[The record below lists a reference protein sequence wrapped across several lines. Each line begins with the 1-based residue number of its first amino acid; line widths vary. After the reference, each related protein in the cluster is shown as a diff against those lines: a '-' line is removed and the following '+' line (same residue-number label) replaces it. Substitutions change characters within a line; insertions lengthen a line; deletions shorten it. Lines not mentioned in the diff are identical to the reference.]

1 MDKGGERMKITA
13 RDIMTT
19 NFHTLTAQTPVNAAV
34 KLLVEASQAEGRR
47 IFGLMV
53 VDDEGRLIGIISMYD
68 ILPFMRPKHTH
79 IWGVMDDIDL
89 VGIVNQACEKTK
101 SVLVGDIMSTE
112 VVTITPQTHLMMI
125 LDLMIKKHIR
135 RLPVLKDGQILGI
148 VYISD
153 LFYHILDR
161 FTE

>member
-1 MDKGGERMKITA
+1 MKITA

-19 NFHTLTAQTPVNAAV
+19 RFHTLAPQTPVNEAV
-34 KLLVEASQAEGRR
+34 KLLVEASEAEGRR

-53 VDDEGRLIGIISMYD
+53 VDDRGRLIGMISMYD
-68 ILPFMRPKHTH
+68 ILLFMRPKHTH
-79 IWGVMDDIDL
+79 IWGMMDDIDL
-89 VGIVNQACEKTK
+89 VGIVDRACEKTQ

-112 VVTITPQTHLMMI
+112 VVTISPQTHLMMI

-135 RLPVLKDGQILGI
+135 RLPVTEDGEILGI
-148 VYISD
+148 VYISE
-153 LFYHILDR
+153 LFFHILGR

>member
-1 MDKGGERMKITA
+1 MQQTA

-19 NFHTLTAQTPVNAAV
+19 RFHTLSPQMPIDAAV
-34 KLLVEASQAEGRR
+34 NSLMQAGKKEGRR

-53 VDDEGRLIGIISMYD
+53 VDESDRLVGMLSMYD
-68 ILPFMRPKHTH
+68 ILLLLRPKHTH
-79 IWGVMDDIDL
+79 IWGMMDDIDL
-89 VGIVNQACEKTK
+89 VGIVDRACEKTR
-101 SVLVGDIMSTE
+101 SIRVGDIMSTE

-135 RLPVLKDGQILGI
+135 RLPVVEAEKILGI

-153 LFYHILDR
+153 LFFNILER
-161 FTE
+161 FAVEEDG